1 MAGYVAGYPTPAVDI
16 PAIPVVI
23 SQVGDVSV
31 DVIFPTW
38 TASKDLQ
45 ARDRCP
51 INAVLHRWI
60 LHGSRCCS
68 SFLQPLLL
76 SGAAIENP
84 RNVTNVTQAHL
95 IQDDQHGPSLDWPV
109 V

>member
-45 ARDRCP
+45 ARD
-51 INAVLHRWI
+51 
-60 LHGSRCCS
+60 
-68 SFLQPLLL
+68 
-76 SGAAIENP
+76 
-84 RNVTNVTQAHL
+84 
-95 IQDDQHGPSLDWPV
+95 
-109 V
+109 